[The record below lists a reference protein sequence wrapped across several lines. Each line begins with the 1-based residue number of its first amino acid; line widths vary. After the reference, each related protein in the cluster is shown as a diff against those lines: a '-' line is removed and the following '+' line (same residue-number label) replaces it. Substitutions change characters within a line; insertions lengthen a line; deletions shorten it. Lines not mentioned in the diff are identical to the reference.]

1 MLNPKQIKTIQVV
14 MVFFIVCTVMCVA
27 YIIYSN
33 NKRADENSDAEYY
46 FQMSSA
52 LKKANDSLI
61 NTQKADTSNI
71 YIIATDSLVKL
82 QYFHTELPDS
92 VNEQVGKGNY
102 KKLRVVE

>member
-1 MLNPKQIKTIQVV
+1 M
-14 MVFFIVCTVMCVA
+14 A

-33 NKRADENSDAEYY
+33 NKQAEEKNDTEYY

-61 NTQKADTSNI
+61 KSQQADTSNI
-71 YIIATDSLVKL
+71 YIIPTDSLIKL

-92 VNEQVGKGNY
+92 VNEQVGKGNF
-102 KKLRVVE
+102 KKLRVVD